1 VKLLIVLLGGTLFG
15 FGLALSTM
23 TKQES
28 VLAFLRFDDFGL
40 LLVMAGGM
48 AVTALA
54 FALARIT
61 RRGPL
66 LAPAYD
72 ALRDTL
78 DARTVAGAAIFG
90 VGWGISGLCPGS
102 AIASVGT
109 GNWPVL
115 LGLAGMLLGAY
126 AQGRF
131 AAERRAPAPTSE
143 VQPGAGGFRWA
154 RRSRRPTSSRG

>member
-1 VKLLIVLLGGTLFG
+1 MKLGVVFLGGMLFG
-15 FGLALSTM
+15 YGLALSTM
-23 TKQES
+23 TQQEA
-28 VLAFLRFDDFGL
+28 VLAFLRFDDLGL

-48 AVTALA
+48 AVSWLG
-54 FALARIT
+54 FAVAVIT

-66 LAPAYD
+66 FAPAYA

-78 DARTVAGAAIFG
+78 DRRTIVGAAIFG

-126 AQGRF
+126 VQGRF
-131 AAERRAPAPTSE
+131 APEASARAPRE
-143 VQPGAGGFRWA
+143 GAEASPSGA
-154 RRSRRPTSSRG
+154 AE